1 MLGSKAQVKWTRT
14 AEGLVI
20 ELPIEKP
27 TGYPVALKI
36 FPVDAATATGAV
48 Q

>member
-1 MLGSKAQVKWTRT
+1 MVGSKAQVKWTRT

-20 ELPIEKP
+20 ELPGENP
-27 TGYPVALKI
+27 SSYPVALKI
-36 FPVDAATATGAV
+36 FPVDRAPAQA